1 MMSGEEN
8 RLRRREVI
16 RATGAIAIASLVAP
30 VTAMEAA
37 TTTSE
42 KLGGGMVYTPQAG
55 IFALGTSSHAY
66 LEFDILDAKKH
77 KEFASTIS
85 SIREPRT
92 TTGGVNF
99 VIGFRPELWRDI
111 FPDDTPPG
119 VAGFNNDV
127 RGTEGFIM
135 PSTQHDALVW
145 LSGSAYDVVF
155 DMARSI
161 IHDVAGEASLGEET
175 SSWPYRHDRDLT
187 GFIDGS
193 ENPTLLDAPTAA
205 LLPEGVPGAAGSVLL
220 LQKWKHKAAEWEA
233 LPIDQQERI
242 MGRTKLNSIELEN
255 KPANSHVARTDQ
267 DEFGHIFRRN
277 MPYGTVH
284 NHGTM
289 FVGFSADQ
297 KRLSRMLDSMAGL
310 ITGTRDALTRF
321 TQPLTGSYYFVPSV
335 ESLRRL
341 R

>member
-1 MMSGEEN
+1 M
-8 RLRRREVI
+8 
-16 RATGAIAIASLVAP
+16 
-30 VTAMEAA
+30 
-37 TTTSE
+37 
-42 KLGGGMVYTPQAG
+42 YTPQAG

-66 LEFDILDAKKH
+66 LEFDLLDGKKRE
-77 KEFASTIS
+77 EFASKIS
-85 SIREPRT
+85 AIREPRT

-111 FPDDTPPG
+111 VADDAPAG
-119 VAGFNNDV
+119 VEGFNKEI
-127 RGTEGFIM
+127 RGVEEFVM
-135 PSTQHDALVW
+135 PATQHDALVW
-145 LSGSAYDVVF
+145 LSGSAYDVIF
-155 DMARSI
+155 DMARSV
-161 IHDVAGEASLGEET
+161 IHDLAGVASLGDET

-193 ENPTLLDAPTAA
+193 ENPTLLDAPADA

-220 LQKWKHKAAEWEA
+220 VQKWKHKAAEWEE
-233 LPIDQQERI
+233 LPVDRQERI
-242 MGRTKLNSIELEN
+242 MGRTKLDSIELEN
-255 KPANSHVARTDQ
+255 KPTDSHVARTDQ

-277 MPYGTVH
+277 MPYGSVDD
-284 NHGTM
+284 HGTM
-289 FVGFSADQ
+289 FVGFSAEQ

-310 ITGTRDALTRF
+310 VSGTRDALTRF